1 LDQVDWIEY
10 DAFSVLLRSAQWTT
24 GRFPDC
30 RGHSVRDRFEV
41 VTEMAN
47 IGTWESEL
55 RRNRITGPPQLEA
68 FHDFQPG
75 TRSEWA
81 LMSRFRTNQETC

>member
-1 LDQVDWIEY
+1 MDY
-10 DAFSVLLRSAQWTT
+10 RA
-24 GRFPDC
+24 RFPDC

-75 TRSEWA
+75 TQSEWA
-81 LMSRFRTNQETC
+81 RMSRFRTNQDMLTYFRSPAAPRA